1 MIEYFIRAAT
11 AAEAVKFR
19 EAHSKAV
26 YTAGST
32 DIGVKLYKDSLS
44 ADGLIDISNLSE
56 LKGIDPESRSIGALT
71 TFADILRARIDTPE
85 LRLMKQMAGQVAA
98 AQIRNRA
105 TLGGNIANANPA
117 ADSLPVLAVLNASV
131 LLLSTRGE
139 QELPLSEYLK
149 LRRAG
154 DSSALLSRVRYEA
167 LPEKA
172 GYAFFKVGRR
182 ENLAISRI
190 SGCAALTVEEGLIT
204 WVRLSLGAVSPVTD
218 RFRETEAA
226 ILGRP
231 FCRDTF
237 VTAGIKAE
245 EEAAGYIGG
254 RSSAEYKLP
263 VIRDLVPRLLSA
275 CKNESEG
282 AI

>member
-1 MIEYFIRAAT
+1 MIEFFTRAAT
-11 AAEAVKFR
+11 AAEAVSLR
-19 EAHSKAV
+19 AANSSAI
-26 YTAGST
+26 YTAGAT
-32 DIGVKLYKDSLS
+32 DIGVKMYKGSLS
-44 ADGLIDISNLSE
+44 AKGIIDISKLRE
-56 LKGIDPESRSIGALT
+56 LKGIDPENRGIGALT
-71 TFADILRARIDTPE
+71 TFADILRAQADTPE

-117 ADSLPVLAVLNASV
+117 ADSLPVLAVLDASV
-131 LLLSTRGE
+131 LLLSSGGE
-139 QELPLSEYLK
+139 RELPLAAYLK
-149 LRRAG
+149 LRREG
-154 DSSALLSRVRYEA
+154 DSAALLTRVRYEE

-182 ENLAISRI
+182 ENLAISRV
-190 SGCAALTVEEGLIT
+190 SGCAALTVEEGRIT
-204 WVRLSLGAVSPVTD
+204 WARLSLGAVSPVTD

-231 FCRDTF
+231 FCHDTL
-237 VTAGIKAE
+237 VMAGARAE
-245 EEAAGYIGG
+245 EEAYAYIGG
-254 RSSAEYKLP
+254 RASAEYKLP